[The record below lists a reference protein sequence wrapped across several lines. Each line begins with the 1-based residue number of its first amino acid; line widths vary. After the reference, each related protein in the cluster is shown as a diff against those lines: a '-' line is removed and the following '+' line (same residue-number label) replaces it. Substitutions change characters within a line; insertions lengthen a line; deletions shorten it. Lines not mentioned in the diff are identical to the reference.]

1 MDAQIDPILQKYAD
15 RTTQTR
21 IDSHFM
27 TYHDD
32 NRFAKIASE
41 RLRNTVIQI
50 TGKGTDLSLIPTQSE
65 GVKRKATTSNSNSND
80 VTKKSKL

>member
-1 MDAQIDPILQKYAD
+1 MELQVDPVLQKYEE

-50 TGKGTDLSLIPTQSE
+50 TGKSTDKPLSTSSVSRKRATPNSPA
-65 GVKRKATTSNSNSND
+65 KRKKKQTTEN
-80 VTKKSKL
+80 KS